1 MAPSS
6 PVCRLFIL
14 IVQNEEDAQ
23 RLALPLRAVGHE
35 VFVARSE
42 EQAARA
48 LLVHPCEVI
57 LFDSDLSSGDGH
69 GAVKRLCAPMRKRP
83 MMVAMTRPNNAE
95 VRPTPEGFDHHIDKP
110 VDAAGLIELLRR
122 HPSGSRHGMPAP
134 APGS

>member
-1 MAPSS
+1 LAPSS

-23 RLALPLRAVGHE
+23 RLAFALRAVGHD
-35 VFVARSE
+35 VFLARRE
-42 EQAARA
+42 EQAART

-57 LFDSDLSSGDGH
+57 LIDSDLSGGDGH

-83 MMVAMTRPNNAE
+83 MMVAMTRPSNGE
-95 VRPTPEGFDHHIDKP
+95 ERPTPDGFDHQIGKP
-110 VDAAGLIELLRR
+110 VDTAGLIELLRR
-122 HPSGSRHGMPAP
+122 HPSGSRQGMPAP